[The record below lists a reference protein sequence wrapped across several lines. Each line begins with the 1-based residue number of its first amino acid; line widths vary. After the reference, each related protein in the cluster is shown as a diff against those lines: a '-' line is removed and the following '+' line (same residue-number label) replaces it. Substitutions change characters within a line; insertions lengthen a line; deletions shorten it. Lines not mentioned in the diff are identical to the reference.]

1 MSEFALIGAFTW
13 VLVSALVQVLFDPR
27 ITRRFIQD
35 SVWSLLAYGI
45 YVGLGLAAAWAWL
58 PMGPDAVV
66 GTVLAIVGWIGLGGL
81 GLVRLAPRLREP
93 PAFLAQFGI
102 ADLVGLAAL
111 AAGLWMSVANA

>member
-35 SVWSLLAYGI
+35 SVWSLLAYGV

-81 GLVRLAPRLREP
+81 GLRLPGPAASRAACLPGAVRYRRPCRT
-93 PAFLAQFGI
+93 
-102 ADLVGLAAL
+102 AAL